1 MFCYHNSMVVDKIFM
16 QVLPHLSM
24 LFRQNLLQFLG
35 LRVEQINQTLNFN
48 TSLTSGFNEL
58 DQTEVLPSAS
68 FKYELK

>member
-1 MFCYHNSMVVDKIFM
+1 
-16 QVLPHLSM
+16 M

-48 TSLTSGFNEL
+48 TSLNSGFNEL
-58 DQTEVLPSAS
+58 DQTEFLPSAS